1 MYQQKRRFVRSR
13 TSARVGV
20 FLAALC
26 ASALFSGAG
35 ASAATRASGPDSKV
49 WVPAMKLVHAKFTG
63 RKGTFAEFGDSI
75 TVSRAFWFT
84 MRYHAEKGPPE
95 MVKAFRL
102 VNRYMI
108 EDCWD
113 RKGPEYGNQGQMTI
127 RWAHENVDTWLRR
140 LHPEVANMMF
150 GTNDLG
156 SLEVEEYQ
164 TKTRQVVEK
173 CLANGTIVILNTAPP
188 KHGQA
193 EKAAVFAE
201 AVRKL
206 SRQLRVPLVD
216 YHAEI
221 LKRRPDDWDGAMAKF
236 SQYRDYDVPTLISRD
251 GVHPSNCQKYIGDYS
266 PEGLRNNGFGLWN
279 YLVLM
284 KYAEVIR
291 EVLGGSS
298 AGR

>member
-1 MYQQKRRFVRSR
+1 MNEQKRHLSGRGMWVQL
-13 TSARVGV
+13 GV
-20 FLAALC
+20 CLAMLC
-26 ASALFSGAG
+26 TPLLSFGAG
-35 ASAATRASGPDSKV
+35 APGQSPSSGPDRKV
-49 WVPAMKLVHAKFTG
+49 WIPAMKEVHAKF
-63 RKGTFAEFGDSI
+63 KGQKGSLAEFGDSI

-84 MRYHAEKGPPE
+84 MRYHGEKGPPE

-102 VNRYMI
+102 VNGYMI
-108 EDCWD
+108 KDCWD
-113 RKGPEYGNQGQMTI
+113 RKGSKYGNEGQMTI
-127 RWAHENVDTWLRR
+127 RWAHENVDTWLRT
-140 LHPEVANMMF
+140 LNPEAANIMF
-150 GTNDLG
+150 GTNDLDA
-156 SLEVEEYQ
+156 LEVDEYE
-164 TKTRQVVEK
+164 TKTRQVVQK
-173 CLANGTIVILNTAPP
+173 CLDNGTIVILNAAPP
-188 KHGQA
+188 KHGRA

-206 SRQLRVPLVD
+206 SRELKVPLVD

-221 LKRRPDDWDGAMAKF
+221 LKRRPDDWDGALEKF

-291 EVLGGSS
+291 EVLQSP
-298 AGR
+298 